1 MTMGKLTGHL
11 AWFKW
16 SEGSA
21 MVKIEVLAA
30 QTAEFKSCAHSKELL
45 KLQVG
50 ASA

>member
-1 MTMGKLTGHL
+1 MGKLTGHL

-21 MVKIEVLAA
+21 
-30 QTAEFKSCAHSKELL
+30 QRAEFKSCAHSKQLL

-50 ASA
+50 ASE

>member
-30 QTAEFKSCAHSKELL
+30 KTAEFENRTHSKELL
-45 KLQVG
+45 KLQIG
-50 ASA
+50 ASV

>member
-1 MTMGKLTGHL
+1 
-11 AWFKW
+11 
-16 SEGSA
+16 